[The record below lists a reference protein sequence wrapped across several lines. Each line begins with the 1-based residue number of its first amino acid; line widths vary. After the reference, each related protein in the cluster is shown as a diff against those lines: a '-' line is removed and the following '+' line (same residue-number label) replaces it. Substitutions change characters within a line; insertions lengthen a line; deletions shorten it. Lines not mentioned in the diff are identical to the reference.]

1 MEKNDLFEIVE
12 EPKQSSIIKVVGVG
26 GGGSNA
32 VNYMYTKGIDDVD
45 FIVCNTD
52 IQALRDSPVKTKIQI
67 GKELTCGLGAGSKP
81 EKGRDSALESIEY
94 IEAVLKQNTKMVF
107 VTAGMGGGTGTG
119 AAPVIAKKARD
130 LGILTVGIVTI
141 PFYFEGRRRLE
152 RAVEGIKEIND
163 NVDAILIINNQRLR
177 EMYGNLKL
185 SEAFAKADDVLAI
198 AARSIAEII
207 TSEKQV
213 YVDLQDV
220 MSITKDAGV
229 AVMGSGEGEG
239 SNRGVKA
246 LDKALTSPLLN
257 SSNIYGASNILLNI
271 VGGETEPTA
280 REIDEITQR
289 IQEKV
294 GSTVN
299 TIWGYGVDKALG
311 DKVRVTIIATGFTR
325 NQLPCYQDMEVADD
339 RNPNDVPL
347 EVLNATKDLSENATQ
362 DFVEDFDDRNPND
375 DIYHEEAPKKA
386 SKRVQVSNDSDEMW
400 LFKKLGTLFADR
412 DTKM

>member
-1 MEKNDLFEIVE
+1 MEINDLFEIE
-12 EPKQSSIIKVVGVG
+12 EETKQSSIIKVIGVG

-32 VNYMYTKGIDDVD
+32 VNYMYSKGINDVD

-52 IQALRDSPVKTKIQI
+52 IQALKDSPVKTKIQI
-67 GKELTCGLGAGSKP
+67 GKELTSGLGAGSKP
-81 EKGRDSALESIEY
+81 EKGRDSAIESMEY
-94 IEAVLKQNTKMVF
+94 IEAVLKQNTKMLF
-107 VTAGMGGGTGTG
+107 ITAGMGGGTGTG
-119 AAPVIAKKARD
+119 AAPVIAKKARE

-152 RAVEGIKEIND
+152 RAIQGIKEINA

-185 SEAFAKADDVLAI
+185 SEAFSKADDVLSI

-239 SNRGVKA
+239 PTRGIDA
-246 LDKALTSPLLN
+246 LEKALTSPLLN

-271 VGGETEPTA
+271 VGGESEPTA
-280 REIDEITQR
+280 REIDEITMK

-294 GSTVN
+294 GSSVN
-299 TIWGYGVDKALG
+299 IIWGYGIDKALA
-311 DKVRVTIIATGFTR
+311 DKIRVTIIATGFSR
-325 NQLPCYQDMEVADD
+325 NQLPCYENIEETNIEEIA
-339 RNPNDVPL
+339 L
-347 EVLNATKDLSENATQ
+347 EVLNPFHDTEEHLITEVQLKVKSEEVINKEIVKESVKDN
-362 DFVEDFDDRNPND
+362 
-375 DIYHEEAPKKA
+375 IAPPKA
-386 SKRVQVSNDSDEMW
+386 SNHGETDEKW
-400 LFKKLGTLFADR
+400 LFKKLGALFADR

>member
-1 MEKNDLFEIVE
+1 MEMNDLFEIEE
-12 EPKQSSIIKVVGVG
+12 EPKQSSIIKVIGVG

-32 VNYMYTKGIDDVD
+32 VNYMYSKGISDVD

-52 IQALRDSPVKTKIQI
+52 IQALKDSPVKTKIQI
-67 GKELTCGLGAGSKP
+67 GKELTSGLGAGSKP
-81 EKGRDSALESIEY
+81 EKGRDSAIESMEY

-107 VTAGMGGGTGTG
+107 ITAGMGGGTGTG
-119 AAPVIAKKARD
+119 AAPVIAKRARE

-152 RAVEGIKEIND
+152 RAVQGIKELNA

-185 SEAFAKADDVLAI
+185 SEAFSKADDVLSI

-207 TSEKQV
+207 TAEKQV
-213 YVDLQDV
+213 CVDLKDV

-239 SNRGVKA
+239 ENRGIDA
-246 LDKALTSPLLN
+246 LEKALTSPLLN

-271 VGGETEPTA
+271 VGGVSEPTA
-280 REIDEITQR
+280 REIDEITSK

-294 GSTVN
+294 GSSVN
-299 TIWGYGVDKALG
+299 TIWGYGIDKALG
-311 DKVRVTIIATGFTR
+311 DKVRVTIIATGFSR
-325 NQLPCYQDMEVADD
+325 NQLPCYENIDEVYADEI
-339 RNPNDVPL
+339 PL
-347 EVLNATKDLSENATQ
+347 EVVDDSEELNEIVDGELRQKEIAKDFINNEAERVYSE
-362 DFVEDFDDRNPND
+362 EK
-375 DIYHEEAPKKA
+375 IAPPKPT
-386 SKRVQVSNDSDEMW
+386 SKGETDEKW
-400 LFKKLGTLFADR
+400 LFKKLGALFADR
-412 DTKM
+412 DTRM